1 MSLNGVELQKRRL
14 KGSTMTHRERIQ
26 KAINHTEPDRIPID
40 NGGVV
45 SGMHERAYRNLLQYL
60 GMDDEITIYD
70 PVQRLALLKDEVLD
84 LLGVDTRYIFSNP
97 PSFWKFEEREGGSWV
112 DEFGTG
118 YRRSELYCDY
128 LYPVLRDATFKELKQ
143 YKFPD
148 PEDHARFDGL
158 REKAERLYN
167 KTDYAL
173 IGGNTSSLFYLGW
186 VLRGM
191 EQFMMDIILNKD
203 FVDYLMDR
211 IVEWNI
217 ALLDGILNEI
227 GDFIEYQWIGDDWG
241 VQNGPL
247 ISLKMFRDIVAP
259 GFRKI
264 IDFIKSKTKAKVIYH
279 TCGSTYFV
287 MEDLIDIGVDI
298 IQPLQANASG
308 NEDAERLKRDFGRR
322 IVFHGNTNNQG
333 VFHKSKDDV
342 IADALYRIR
351 WLSPGGGY
359 IFSSG
364 HNIQANMPPEN
375 ILTLFDTA
383 KEYGKYPIDTGSIDE
398 ELKRL
403 RKAH

>member
-1 MSLNGVELQKRRL
+1 
-14 KGSTMTHRERIQ
+14 
-26 KAINHTEPDRIPID
+26 
-40 NGGVV
+40 
-45 SGMHERAYRNLLQYL
+45 
-60 GMDDEITIYD
+60 
-70 PVQRLALLKDEVLD
+70 
-84 LLGVDTRYIFSNP
+84 
-97 PSFWKFEEREGGSWV
+97 
-112 DEFGTG
+112 
-118 YRRSELYCDY
+118 
-128 LYPVLRDATFKELKQ
+128 
-143 YKFPD
+143 
-148 PEDHARFDGL
+148 
-158 REKAERLYN
+158 
-167 KTDYAL
+167 
-173 IGGNTSSLFYLGW
+173 
-186 VLRGM
+186 M
-191 EQFMMDIILNKD
+191 EQFMMDIVLNKD
-203 FVDYLMDR
+203 FADYLMDR

>member
-1 MSLNGVELQKRRL
+1 
-14 KGSTMTHRERIQ
+14 MTHRERIQ
-26 KAINHTEPDRIPID
+26 KAINHTEPDRVPID

-70 PVQRLALLKDEVLD
+70 PVQRLALVKGEVLD

-97 PSFWKFEEREGGSWV
+97 PSFWNFEEREDGSWV

-128 LYPVLRDATFKELKQ
+128 LYPILRDATFKDLKQ
-143 YKFPD
+143 YRFPNPRD
-148 PEDHARFDGL
+148 RARFDGL
-158 REKAERLYN
+158 RERAERLYN

-173 IGGNTSSLFYLGW
+173 VGGNTPSLFYLGW

-191 EQFMMDIILNKD
+191 EQFMMDIVLNKD
-203 FVDYLMDR
+203 FADYLMDS

-217 ALLDGILNEI
+217 ALLDGLINEI

-241 VQNGPL
+241 IQNGPL

-259 GFRKI
+259 RFRKI

-279 TCGSTYFV
+279 TCGSTCFI

-298 IQPLQANASG
+298 VQPIQANASG
-308 NEDAERLKRDFGRR
+308 NEDAERLKGDFGRR

-333 VFHKSKDDV
+333 VFHKRKDEV

-351 WLSPGGGY
+351 WLAPGGGY

-364 HNIQANMPPEN
+364 HNIQANMPPQN
-375 ILTLFDTA
+375 ILALFDTA
-383 KEYGKYPIDTGSIDE
+383 KEYGKYPIDKERIDE
-398 ELKRL
+398 ELERL
-403 RKAH
+403 RNSNPQITIPT